1 MADIPLGEREK
12 TAGEREGERER
23 ERESSGSR
31 DSTISRKPR
40 ANPFIK
46 TGP

>member
-23 ERESSGSR
+23 ESEKAAVVEIVRFLVSHERTHS
-31 DSTISRKPR
+31 
-40 ANPFIK
+40 
-46 TGP
+46 